1 MKEKINAT
9 LKRLQEKPKLVSA
22 SIVSFVFLIFI
33 MLSAQTAGL
42 FLKEILL
49 VAFIVGLA
57 LLNTDISKRED

>member
-57 LLNTDISKRED
+57 LLNTDISERED